1 MLRLSSFIAT
11 AIILATAAQAQSQTQ
26 IVNCQNS
33 ISIPSYQDVY
43 DYDVSDTSSFTVTY
57 TYNPQCEW

>member
-11 AIILATAAQAQSQTQ
+11 AIILATAAQAQSQAQ

-33 ISIPSYQDVY
+33 INIPSYQDVY
-43 DYDVSDTSSFTVTY
+43 DYDVSDTGSFTVTY
-57 TYNPQCEW
+57 TYNPQCE